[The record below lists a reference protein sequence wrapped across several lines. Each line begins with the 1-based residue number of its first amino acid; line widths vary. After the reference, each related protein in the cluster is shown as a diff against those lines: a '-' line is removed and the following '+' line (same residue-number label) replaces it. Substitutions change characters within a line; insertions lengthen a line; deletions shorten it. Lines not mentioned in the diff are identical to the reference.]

1 MDKGFRNI
9 FIIVT
14 GAFLLLAGYSAV
26 RVTLLFQAEN
36 IHSSRL
42 VESNHSRQIG
52 DLQAR
57 MDSLRAEEIRLR
69 EMMGLPQ
76 LATDMWRFGTG
87 GSTPVM
93 PESDERNLPRLEQ
106 EILLLHS
113 SLAEIGTFA
122 ENLQESWES
131 TPSIRPVQ
139 GGYISSRFGYRS
151 DPFTHRRAFHRGV
164 DFRVL
169 QGTPIKAPASGTV
182 VQANRMRGFG
192 RVIKID
198 HGDGIE
204 TVYAHLNKIKVIRG
218 QRVTR
223 GELIGEV
230 GSSGR
235 STSSHLHYEVR
246 RNDKAVDPLDFI
258 IDGLYVVD

>member
-1 MDKGFRNI
+1 MDKSFRNI
-9 FIIVT
+9 FILIT
-14 GAFLLLAGYSAV
+14 GVFLLLAGYSAV
-26 RVTLLFQAEN
+26 RVTLLFQAEDER
-36 IHSSRL
+36 SSGL
-42 VESNHSRQIG
+42 IVSNHSRQLN
-52 DLQAR
+52 DMQAR
-57 MDSLRAEEIRLR
+57 MDSLRAEEVRLR
-69 EMMGLPQ
+69 EIMGLPL

-87 GSTPVM
+87 GATPVM
-93 PESDERNLPRLEQ
+93 PENNVRDLPRLEQ

-122 ENLQESWES
+122 ENLQESWERI
-131 TPSIRPVQ
+131 PSIRPVQ

-164 DFRVL
+164 DFRVM
-169 QGTPIKAPASGTV
+169 QGTPIMAPASGIV

-192 RVIKID
+192 RVIKLD

-218 QRVTR
+218 QRVVR
-223 GELIGEV
+223 GDVIGEV

-246 RNDKAVDPLDFI
+246 RHDKAVDPLDYI

>member
-1 MDKGFRNI
+1 MDKSFRNI
-9 FIIVT
+9 FILIT
-14 GAFLLLAGYSAV
+14 GLFLLLAGYSAV
-26 RVTLLFQAEN
+26 RVTLLFQAESR
-36 IHSSRL
+36 HSAEL
-42 VESNHSRQIG
+42 MISNHSRQLG
-52 DLQAR
+52 DMQAR

-76 LATDMWRFGTG
+76 LAADMWRFGTG

-93 PESDERNLPRLEQ
+93 PENNVRDLPRLEQ

-113 SLAEIGTFA
+113 SLAEISTFA
-122 ENLQESWES
+122 ENLQESWERI
-131 TPSIRPVQ
+131 PSIRPVQ
-139 GGYISSRFGYRS
+139 GGYISSRFGYRD

-164 DFRVL
+164 DFRVVH
-169 QGTPIKAPASGTV
+169 GTPIMAPASGTV

-198 HGDGIE
+198 HGDGTE

-218 QRVTR
+218 QRVAR
-223 GELIGEV
+223 GDVIGEV

-246 RNDKAVDPLDFI
+246 RNDKAVDPLDYI